1 MKHFLLFTFLFLA
14 IFVNA
19 QNVEDIFYVPSSSG
33 NYTNLIVKGNANI
46 NNLNSGTF
54 DIHSYGSLLTIRL
67 AKAASKINID
77 HLSITASTGTA
88 TFVAP
93 TYGLSNTPNVYIKAG
108 YLSYYRSV
116 DTGNVALNIASVS
129 LPQIN
134 GKDIAMDFNAHN
146 VNATSYDKVYVNNLE
161 IFGMTVPDTC
171 PNNYYWQPVKVIENN
186 TSYDFEILACNTTN
200 CTNPKKEEECLE
212 KNSQYWHWDSNL
224 CQCIWLP
231 F

>member
-1 MKHFLLFTFLFLA
+1 MKHFLLFTFLLLA

-67 AKAASKINID
+67 AKAASKINIEN
-77 HLSITASTGTA
+77 LFITASTGTA

-93 TYGLSNTPNVYIKAG
+93 KYGLSDIPNDYIKAG

-146 VNATSYDKVYVNNLE
+146 VNATSYDKVYVNHLE
-161 IFGMTVPDTC
+161 IFGMTVPVTC
-171 PNNYYWQPVKVIENN
+171 PNNYYWQTVKVTEGTTDYTFN
-186 TSYDFEILACNTTN
+186 ILACNTTN
-200 CTNPKKEEECLE
+200 CPNPQKEEECVTSE
-212 KNSQYWHWDSNL
+212 K
-224 CQCIWLP
+224 
-231 F
+231 